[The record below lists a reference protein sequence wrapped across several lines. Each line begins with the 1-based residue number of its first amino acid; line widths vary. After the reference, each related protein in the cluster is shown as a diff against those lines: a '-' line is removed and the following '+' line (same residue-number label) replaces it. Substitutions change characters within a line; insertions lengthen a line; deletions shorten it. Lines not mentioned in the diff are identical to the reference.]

1 MTESIVREPDHGQG
15 SPQSAVGPTLGSA
28 VGTTLSPAMNPTLNH
43 ALSPAVISAAS
54 PAVISAVSP
63 NHVQAARDLGTR
75 WALEIRRSLR
85 LEKRRAAGG
94 WPGTKR
100 EAHARAT
107 WLVATLQSGQVERS
121 FHTTTVTDLATA
133 VYASAKSTWLANA
146 EEEDEDSDVE

>member
-1 MTESIVREPDHGQG
+1 MS
-15 SPQSAVGPTLGSA
+15 
-28 VGTTLSPAMNPTLNH
+28 PTLNH